1 MKETE
6 TTGKSSMAVN
16 ISTEDGITDDSSAFM
31 EEVET
36 YMTYKIASYIKDYW
50 FPVLVPL
57 GLFGNTL
64 SFLVMTKPNNR
75 NVSTCIY
82 MAAISV
88 NDNFMMCLVFHV
100 WLIDSV
106 NIHIWNLWECKV
118 VASLHNFSLQSATY
132 QVLAMTVD
140 KYIAIKWPHRA
151 ATYSTPKRA
160 KLISCCVFVCTFC
173 YNVPIL
179 FVTSL
184 LGGQCA
190 AYVVG
195 GTITRVYSWI
205 SFIVNG
211 IIPFSMLI
219 YMNSVI
225 VKTVRKSRKM
235 FKARTATASKESNLG
250 MDTRQKTMKSA
261 ENQLTI
267 MLLLVTLLFS
277 LLLIPTY
284 IRFIYLTFA
293 VNDTPAK
300 FAGSMLLFHISY
312 KLYATNSGVN
322 FYLYCISGQKFRHD
336 LKEILCC
343 TSYTFHSMSEAK
355 KRKSQSLAVI
365 SCSNA

>member
-1 MKETE
+1 
-6 TTGKSSMAVN
+6 
-16 ISTEDGITDDSSAFM
+16 
-31 EEVET
+31 
-36 YMTYKIASYIKDYW
+36 
-50 FPVLVPL
+50 
-57 GLFGNTL
+57 
-64 SFLVMTKPNNR
+64 
-75 NVSTCIY
+75 
-82 MAAISV
+82 
-88 NDNFMMCLVFHV
+88 
-100 WLIDSV
+100 
-106 NIHIWNLWECKV
+106 
-118 VASLHNFSLQSATY
+118 
-132 QVLAMTVD
+132 MTVD
-140 KYIAIKWPHRA
+140 KYIAIKWPHKA
-151 ATYSTPKRA
+151 ATHSTPKRA
-160 KLISCCVFVCTFC
+160 KLISFCVFVCTFC

-184 LGGQCA
+184 HGGECA

-205 SFIVNG
+205 SFIING

-225 VKTVRKSRKM
+225 VQTVRKSRKM
-235 FKARTATASKESNLG
+235 FKSETPTSSKDSINLG
-250 MDTRQKTMKSA
+250 MDTRQRTMKTA
-261 ENQLTI
+261 ESQLTI
-267 MLLLVTLLFS
+267 MLLLVTVLFS

-293 VNDTPAK
+293 VNDTAAK

-322 FYLYCISGQKFRHD
+322 FFLYCISGRKFRND

-343 TSYTFHSMSEAK
+343 ISPLSHSMRETR